1 MKKIFYFANVI
12 IIATT
17 LFSCSNIETI
27 SDEETNKISQVDTN
41 DLLYRIDNINNKYQA
56 KKSIKKIKPETVNKW
71 GGKILSAVVDGL
83 GGYIAG
89 PAGWLVGPLCSWA
102 FDAHWENCNRDVPHT
117 KRPRKICINDSIN
130 FPTYVVSKKEC
141 LTHIDSIGYYHNL
154 MLDKLSHSGN
164 NYVYNDSTINY
175 NLIYE
180 DCEKASKELA
190 IETPQNEDK
199 AKLISL
205 SKHIVEEISNCN
217 DDIDLENAFETINKY
232 YSKEF
237 NIDEDIIITE
247 KVQKK
252 ILSVINEMEDEND
265 IKEYANKIYD
275 AIYKSSVT
283 PELKEKAS
291 IANSVTV
298 NSKLYW
304 ENTNKECQ
312 NANHR

>member
-1 MKKIFYFANVI
+1 
-12 IIATT
+12 
-17 LFSCSNIETI
+17 
-27 SDEETNKISQVDTN
+27 
-41 DLLYRIDNINNKYQA
+41 
-56 KKSIKKIKPETVNKW
+56 
-71 GGKILSAVVDGL
+71 
-83 GGYIAG
+83 
-89 PAGWLVGPLCSWA
+89 
-102 FDAHWENCNRDVPHT
+102 
-117 KRPRKICINDSIN
+117 
-130 FPTYVVSKKEC
+130 
-141 LTHIDSIGYYHNL
+141 